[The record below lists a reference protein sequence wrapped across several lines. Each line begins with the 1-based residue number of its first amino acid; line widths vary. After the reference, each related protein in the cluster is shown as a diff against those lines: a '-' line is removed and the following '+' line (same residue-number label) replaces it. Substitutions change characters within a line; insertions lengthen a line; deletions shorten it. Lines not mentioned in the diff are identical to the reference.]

1 MTRSDTTKRH
11 ALAATLLLAAALGV
25 SAGCGGGGGT
35 GGDSGGAIGGDSGG
49 GTTGE
54 PVVEDVGL
62 SITDVTDLTLEGELS
77 VSGWVVEAN
86 GKTFLCTSASGSPPT
101 CGKPSLVLVGYDG
114 TVPSAQKVT
123 IVGEVTGATITAS
136 G

>member
-1 MTRSDTTKRH
+1 MTQRDTTKRH
-11 ALAATLLLAAALGV
+11 VLAATLVVAAALGV

-35 GGDSGGAIGGDSGG
+35 GGESGGAPTG
-49 GTTGE
+49 GTNGDA
-54 PVVEDVGL
+54 VVDDVGL
-62 SITDVTDLTLEGELS
+62 SIVDVTELTLEGELS
-77 VSGWVVEAN
+77 VTGWVVEAN

-114 TVPSAQKVT
+114 DVPSADEVT
-123 IVGEVTGATITAS
+123 ILGEVTGATITAS